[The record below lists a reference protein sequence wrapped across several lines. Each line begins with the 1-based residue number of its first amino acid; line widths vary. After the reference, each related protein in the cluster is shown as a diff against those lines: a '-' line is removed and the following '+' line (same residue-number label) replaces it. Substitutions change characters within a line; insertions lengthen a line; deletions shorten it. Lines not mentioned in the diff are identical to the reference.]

1 MVKPITQTIPME
13 PDGVDGRGA
22 PSHRIES
29 DPIRG
34 SFPFW
39 GRSAEPEPQPKRI
52 ETKRGKKA
60 VM

>member
-1 MVKPITQTIPME
+1 MKIPITQSIPME

-22 PSHRIES
+22 SGYRIQS

-39 GRSAEPEPQPKRI
+39 GRSDEPERQPKRI

>member
-1 MVKPITQTIPME
+1 MKIPITRTIPME

-22 PSHRIES
+22 SGHRMES

-39 GRSAEPEPQPKRI
+39 ARSVEPERQLERI
-52 ETKRGKKA
+52 ETKRGKNA